1 MKNRIIDTPEGMD
14 IIFEKIYDDSG
25 SLVGVLVK
33 SPIERTEV
41 WLSAGQVESLI
52 ESVTQFNDDDLR

>member
-1 MKNRIIDTPEGMD
+1 MKNRVIDTPEGMD
-14 IIFEKIYDDSG
+14 ISFEKSYDDSG
-25 SLVGVLVK
+25 NLIGVLVK
-33 SPIERTEV
+33 SPIEKTEL